1 MIIYNIT
8 TKVHKSIAAEWLQWL
23 KNIHVKEVMESDCF
37 TEFKIVKLLEIDETD
52 GPTFA
57 VQFAAQSKGLYN
69 RYIEKFAGE
78 MRKRS
83 FDKWG
88 DKFIS
93 IRTVMQIVD

>member
-8 TKVHKSIAAEWLQWL
+8 TKVHNSIAADWMRWL

-37 TEFKIVKLLEIDETD
+37 TEYKIVKLLEIDETD

-57 VQFAAQSKGLYN
+57 VQFFAESKGLYN

-83 FDKWG
+83 FEKWG

-93 IRTVMQIVD
+93 IRTVMQIVE

>member
-8 TKVHKSIAAEWLQWL
+8 TKVHNSIAADWMQWL
-23 KNIHVKEVMESDCF
+23 KNIHAKEVMESDCF
-37 TEFKIVKLLEIDETD
+37 KEYKIVKLLEIDETD

-57 VQFAAQSKGLYN
+57 VQFFAESKGLYN

-83 FDKWG
+83 FEKWG

>member
-8 TKVHKSIAAEWLQWL
+8 TKVHNSIATDWMQWL

-37 TEFKIVKLLEIDETD
+37 TEYKIVKLLEIDETD

-57 VQFAAQSKGLYN
+57 VQFFAESKGLYN

-83 FDKWG
+83 FEKWG

-93 IRTVMQIVD
+93 IRTVMQIVE

>member
-8 TKVHKSIAAEWLQWL
+8 IKVHNSIAADWMQWL
-23 KNIHVKEVMESDCF
+23 KNIHAKEVMESDCF
-37 TEFKIVKLLEIDETD
+37 TEYKIVKLLEIDETD

-57 VQFAAQSKGLYN
+57 VQFFAESKGLYN

-83 FDKWG
+83 FEKWG